1 MTDKVHKKRIGL
13 FLVIGFICLF
23 GIIGTFVV
31 ENIMPNNNKLF
42 VMFFHE
48 SVKGLNVG
56 SPVVLEGVEVGK
68 VTRISLETNPK
79 TLTFSIP
86 VFVRFTQDNRT
97 NSILKTMFQTH
108 HSREEIINKLIKK
121 GLRARLV
128 TQNFLT
134 GQLMIELVM
143 LPDTPVKLVET
154 PQTKGLIQI
163 PTVLSTM
170 GELSKGIQD
179 LPLKEMVYKF
189 NNILDILSEKIPV
202 IMPQVSLL
210 GENLNKAVPAFVN
223 LTEQLDKTVQKV
235 DGQIPKTDQ
244 TINHF
249 NVTLDNI
256 SRAARS
262 LKNLMDYLER
272 HPEALL
278 KGKEK

>member
-1 MTDKVHKKRIGL
+1 MSDKVHKKRIGL
-13 FLVIGFICLF
+13 FLFIGFICLF
-23 GIIGTFVV
+23 GIIGTFVI
-31 ENIMPNNNKLF
+31 ENIMPNNKNLF
-42 VMFFHE
+42 VMFFNE

-68 VTRISLETNPK
+68 VTRISLETNPE

-97 NSILKTMFQTH
+97 SSMLKTMFQSH
-108 HSREEIINKLIKK
+108 RSREEIINKLIQK

-143 LPDTPVKLVET
+143 LPDTPVKMIET
-154 PQTKGLIQI
+154 PQTRGLIQI
-163 PTVLSTM
+163 PTVLSTI

-179 LPLKEMVYKF
+179 LPLKEMVNKF
-189 NNILDILSEKIPV
+189 NNILDILSDRIPV
-202 IMPQVSLL
+202 IMPQMSLL
-210 GENLNKAVPAFVN
+210 GENLNEAVPAFVG
-223 LTEQLDKTVQKV
+223 LTERLSGTVQKL
-235 DGQIPKTDQ
+235 DGQIPNTEQ

-249 NVTLDNI
+249 NMTLDNI

-262 LKNLMDYLER
+262 FKNLTDYLER

>member
-143 LPDTPVKLVET
+143 LPDTPVQMVET
-154 PQTKGLIQI
+154 PQTKGLLQI
-163 PTVLSTM
+163 PTVLSTI

-189 NNILDILSEKIPV
+189 NNILDILSDRIPV
-202 IMPQVSLL
+202 IMPQVTLL
-210 GENLNKAVPAFVN
+210 GENLNKAVPAFVG
-223 LTEQLDKTVQKV
+223 LTERLDGTVQKL

-249 NVTLDNI
+249 NTTLDNI
-256 SRAARS
+256 SQAARS
-262 LKNLMDYLER
+262 LKNLTDYLER

>member
-1 MTDKVHKKRIGL
+1 MSDKVHKKRIGL
-13 FLVIGFICLF
+13 FLFIGFICLF
-23 GIIGTFVV
+23 GIIGTFVI
-31 ENIMPNNNKLF
+31 ENIMPNNKNLF
-42 VMFFHE
+42 VMFFNE

-68 VTRISLETNPK
+68 VTRISLETNPE

-97 NSILKTMFQTH
+97 SSMLKTMFQSH
-108 HSREEIINKLIKK
+108 RSREEIINKLIQK

-143 LPDTPVKLVET
+143 LPDTPVKMIET
-154 PQTKGLIQI
+154 PQTRGLLQI
-163 PTVLSTM
+163 PTVLSTI

-179 LPLKEMVYKF
+179 LPLKEMVNKF
-189 NNILDILSEKIPV
+189 NNILDILSDRIPV
-202 IMPQVSLL
+202 IMPQMSLL
-210 GENLNKAVPAFVN
+210 GENLNEAVPAFVG
-223 LTEQLDKTVQKV
+223 LTERLSGTVQKL
-235 DGQIPKTDQ
+235 DGQIPNTEQ

-249 NVTLDNI
+249 NMTLDNI

-262 LKNLMDYLER
+262 FKNLTDYLER

>member
-23 GIIGTFVV
+23 GIIGIFVV

-42 VMFFHE
+42 VMFFNE

-68 VTRISLETNPK
+68 VTRISLETNPE

-97 NSILKTMFQTH
+97 KSILKTMFQTH
-108 HSREEIINKLIKK
+108 HGREEIINKLIKK

-143 LPDTPVKLVET
+143 LPDTPVKMIET

-163 PTVLSTM
+163 PTVLSTI

-210 GENLNKAVPAFVN
+210 GENLNKAVPAFVG

-249 NVTLDNI
+249 NITLDNI
-256 SRAARS
+256 SQAARS
-262 LKNLMDYLER
+262 LKNLTDYLER